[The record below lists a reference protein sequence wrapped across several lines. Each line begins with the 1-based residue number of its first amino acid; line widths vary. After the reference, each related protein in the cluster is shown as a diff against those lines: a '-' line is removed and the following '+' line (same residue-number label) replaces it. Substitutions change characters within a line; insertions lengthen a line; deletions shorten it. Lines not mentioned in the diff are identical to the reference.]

1 MKHMES
7 AIVPRFYDP
16 GLADRKMTV
25 RTETAYDAVV
35 RLAHQEGLLVGVS
48 AGAALVAAQEIAL
61 AHPGELVVTVF
72 PDNGLKYLSE
82 RFWSDN
88 L

>member
-1 MKHMES
+1 M
-7 AIVPRFYDP
+7 A
-16 GLADRKMTV
+16 V
-25 RTETAYDAVV
+25 RTEDAYVAVV
-35 RLAHQEGLLVGVS
+35 ALSKREGLLVGIS
-48 AGAALVAAQEIAL
+48 SGAALVAARQIA
-61 AHPGELVVTVF
+61 AEHPGECVVTVF